1 VAFDTDRLFDEGCF
15 QLNLQPYLL
24 KRLPCQRDRAGFFSG
39 RLSKDEAHRIAA
51 NVAKLPELLRSWG
64 FTNFPIKLSIPASAQ
79 DEKL

>member
-64 FTNFPIKLSIPASAQ
+64 FTNFPIKLSIPASATG
-79 DEKL
+79 